1 MSDPEQSKRVPV
13 RASIALAGAGSLGT
27 FLSAASREL
36 LLRLH
41 AHNRAVLEQA
51 PNEDG
56 RYLRPDWGLV
66 VIDSV
71 SGTSAGAITACQVV
85 KALFEPSYL
94 CANQSAETRG
104 CLSGDWIHGADFTQ
118 LASDHNQPETR
129 GPVSSPGWTLL
140 SGARLYETVFR
151 MLRPT
156 EQTSSLPSLLDETG
170 VVALAITLTD
180 LLGYHEP
187 AEFEAGQVI
196 GHPDFGASP
205 PRGSL
210 LFRGEEGQVRDLG
223 SRGHAEIRKMFIA
236 RDGEVVPVLDHYLT
250 GTRRRRRAQIEIWG
264 PDAASRMAAVA
275 TASAALPFAVGPV
288 TVQEPESDSSK
299 LYMDGGVLNNKPVA
313 PALLMARWHD
323 AYRVRRTWDASASEF
338 DREKVEAT
346 LSYQRV
352 CFFIDAFPD
361 RSFDAWRSQHP
372 DAWTQTWH
380 SVMGVQDD
388 VEERKR
394 RLLSAIE
401 TPAGG
406 IGVFFESVMTTLR
419 AQDAKV
425 IAKNNLRLDRRDA
438 LVDSWIYEHDGEV
451 GSFVLDTIEKAFAW
465 ATVCARP
472 TAARLSKGEKNVL
485 TRRLHDIERMSGL
498 DGRRAVTMVPI
509 FAPRGLRGVFA
520 GEALYALAGLLA
532 LDARRYDS
540 STGSRVA
547 RTVLDAIAGR
557 VAERQYPPLPPAPDD
572 AHPDDSSP
580 LVNRI
585 RVAAK
590 ALIDGRKSTSS
601 VVRFFA
607 RLPLNLDPIM
617 DMARVRLDRKIRG
630 E

>member
-1 MSDPEQSKRVPV
+1 MSDPEQTLRVPV

-41 AHNRAVLEQA
+41 AHNRAVQEQA
-51 PNEDG
+51 PAHDE
-56 RYLRPDWGLV
+56 RYLRAEWGLV
-66 VIDSV
+66 VVDSV
-71 SGTSAGAITACQVV
+71 SGTSAGAITAAQVV
-85 KALFEPSYL
+85 KALFEPAYL
-94 CANQSAETRG
+94 GADQAPDSRG
-104 CLSGDWIHGADFTQ
+104 CMSGDWVHAADFIQ
-118 LASDHNQPETR
+118 LASDHNRPETR

-140 SGARLYETVFR
+140 SGARLYETVFK
-151 MLRPT
+151 MLQPG
-156 EQTSSLPSLLDETG
+156 EQAAAEPSLLDETG

-187 AEFEAGQVI
+187 AEFEASQVI

-205 PRGSL
+205 ARDSL
-210 LFRGEEGQVRDLG
+210 LFRGEAAQVRDLG
-223 SRGHAEIRKMFIA
+223 SRGHAEIRKLFIA
-236 RDGEVVPVLDHYLT
+236 RDSDALPGIDHYLT
-250 GTRRRRRAQIEIWG
+250 GTRRRRRAEIETWG
-264 PDAASRMAAVA
+264 KEAASRMAAFA

-288 TVQEPESDSSK
+288 TVQDTEAHTSK

-323 AYRVRRTWDASASEF
+323 AWRVRRTWDSDASEF
-338 DREKVEAT
+338 NRDDVQKT

-361 RSFDAWRSQHP
+361 RTLDAWRSQHP
-372 DAWTQTWH
+372 DAWTNAWQ

-388 VEERKR
+388 AEERKR

-438 LVDSWIYEHDGEV
+438 LVDGWIQEHDDEEIP
-451 GSFVLDTIEKAFAW
+451 FILDTIEKAFAW

-472 TAARLSKGEKNVL
+472 SAANLTEGQKNVL
-485 TRRLHDIERMSGL
+485 SRRLHDIERMSGL

-540 STGSRVA
+540 SMGGRVA
-547 RTVLDAIAGR
+547 KTVLDAIAGR
-557 VAERQYPPLPPAPDD
+557 MAERQHPPLPPAPAA

-580 LVNRI
+580 LVSRI

-607 RLPLNLDPIM
+607 RLPLHLDPVM
-617 DMARVRLDRKIRG
+617 DMARTRLDRKIRG

>member
-1 MSDPEQSKRVPV
+1 MSDPEQPKRVPV

-41 AHNRAVLEQA
+41 AHNRAVLEDA
-51 PNEDG
+51 PDNDP
-56 RYLRPDWGLV
+56 RYLRTDWGLV
-66 VIDSV
+66 VVDSV

-85 KALFEPSYL
+85 KALFEPTYL
-94 CANQSAETRG
+94 GEHLSADTRG
-104 CLSGDWIHGADFTQ
+104 SLSGDWIHAADFTQ
-118 LASDHNQPETR
+118 LASNHNRSETQ

-140 SGARLYETVFR
+140 SGARLYDTVFK
-151 MLRPT
+151 MLQPG
-156 EQTSSLPSLLDETG
+156 EHPDKLPSLLDETG

-187 AEFEAGQVI
+187 AEFEASQVI
-196 GHPDFGASP
+196 GHPDFGATP
-205 PRGSL
+205 PRDSL
-210 LFRGEEGQVRDLG
+210 LFRGEAGQVRDLG
-223 SRGHAEIRKMFIA
+223 SRGHAEIRKLFIA
-236 RDGEVVPVLDHYLT
+236 RDHDAIPVIDHYLT
-250 GTRRRRRAQIEIWG
+250 GTRRRRRAEIEIWG
-264 PDAASRMAAVA
+264 KEAASRMAAFA
-275 TASAALPFAVGPV
+275 TASAALPFAVGPI
-288 TVQEPESDSSK
+288 TVQDPETQTTK

-323 AYRVRRTWDASASEF
+323 AYRVGRTRDATSNEF
-338 DREKVEAT
+338 CREKVEET

-352 CFFIDAFPD
+352 CFFLDAFPD

-380 SVMGVQDD
+380 TVMGVQDD
-388 VEERKR
+388 VEERTR

-438 LVDSWIYEHDGEV
+438 LVDGWIYEHDGEV

-472 TAARLSKGEKNVL
+472 TSARLSQGQKNVL
-485 TRRLHDIERMSGL
+485 ARRLHDIERMSGL

-532 LDARRYDS
+532 IDARRYDS

-557 VAERQYPPLPPAPDD
+557 MADRPFPPLPPAPDD

-590 ALIDGRKSTSS
+590 ALIDGRKNTSS

-607 RLPLNLDPIM
+607 RLPLHLDPIM
-617 DMARVRLDRKIRG
+617 DMARSRLDRKIRG